1 MFDKQ
6 LNFLFYAKK
15 KKVLFLVV
23 VGWLP
28 WLAKESFVFGNRKI
42 CRCPVYCWKC
52 KHTNGHDLVQTI
64 ASDCEPV
71 IDLIL

>member
-1 MFDKQ
+1 M
-6 LNFLFYAKK
+6 FLFYAKK
-15 KKVLFLVV
+15 MVLFLVV
-23 VGWLP
+23 VGCQ

-42 CRCPVYCWKC
+42 CRHHRRRPVYCWKC
-52 KHTNGHDLVQTI
+52 KHTNGHDLVETI